1 MFCTSAKLKQYP
13 DVQDPYFCVNIFY
26 RLTEMYGT
34 GLTKKQVEDSF
45 DGVICRCTG
54 MGIIYRSRSVTTCI

>member
-1 MFCTSAKLKQYP
+1 
-13 DVQDPYFCVNIFY
+13 
-26 RLTEMYGT
+26 MYGT

-54 MGIIYRSRSVTTCI
+54 M